1 MMNKGLIKIT
11 VILLAVVMIAGCG
24 RGRTSS
30 KPPVHLNP
38 NMDTQQKIKPFRES
52 NFFADGMGMRQPV
65 EGTIAK
71 GDLRENTEFYTGK
84 NENGEFLKNSPV
96 AVDNKILDRG
106 MERYNIYCSPCHGQV
121 GDGKGIITKYAYP
134 IPPTNLHDPR
144 IRSVEDGY
152 LYDVITN
159 GIRNMPAYNHQ
170 IPVSDRW
177 AIVGYI
183 RSLQLSQK
191 AINNNLP
198 ENHSAGISR

>member
-1 MMNKGLIKIT
+1 MNKGLIKIT

-96 AVDNKILDRG
+96 VVDNKILDRG